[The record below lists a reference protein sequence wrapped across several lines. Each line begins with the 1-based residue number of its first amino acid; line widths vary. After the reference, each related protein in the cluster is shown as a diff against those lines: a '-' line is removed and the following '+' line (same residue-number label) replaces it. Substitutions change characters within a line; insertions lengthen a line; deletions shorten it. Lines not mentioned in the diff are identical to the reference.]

1 MKKLSSHSVRLL
13 YAVAMCGILLFMGS
27 CRKDDPVNPDEV
39 TRVRKNA
46 KDLSSAE
53 KRAYTDAIRKLK
65 ASPSPYSDTL
75 TYYDSFVRMHQ
86 MAVEESKRL
95 RCMGGQPDTN
105 YGVAH
110 TNPAFP
116 PWHRK
121 LLITYE
127 DALREVSGKPITLPF
142 WDWTD
147 PASTAATFGPE
158 LMGGNGDPDEEFA
171 VMDGPF
177 RKDVWQVNLKTI
189 IPNYQG
195 TNDYNH
201 LVRNFAAVIDE
212 PGFEQPGYP
221 VALPTKPEVLKAY
234 SYTIYDVSPFN
245 ATADPNVSFRAYLEG
260 FTTDGGQALHN
271 IGHDWIAG
279 FFLVPVDTV
288 AFNDFSFLCETKSV
302 RNDLR
307 VGSMEPLDVS
317 PNDPAFFMHHA
328 NVDRI
333 WYEWQQV
340 DGGVNQDKYVNSGAP
355 YQDLTADM
363 YPFLEF
369 THVPQMARYGIRPV
383 DMMNSQEQINVI
395 YEKVD

>member
-1 MKKLSSHSVRLL
+1 MNYYFSQSLRMLC
-13 YAVAMCGILLFMGS
+13 VAGMCAMLLFMSS
-27 CRKDDPVNPDEV
+27 CKEIDPVDPDDV

-46 KDLSSAE
+46 KDLSTYE
-53 KRAYTDAIRKLK
+53 KWSYTNAIQQLK

-75 TYYDSFVRMHQ
+75 TYCDSFVRMHQ
-86 MAVEESKRL
+86 MAVEESKRQK
-95 RCMGGQPDTN
+95 CAANSTPGN

-127 DALREVSGKPITLPF
+127 DALREVSGRPVTLPF

-147 PASTAATFGPE
+147 PASTAATFSSE
-158 LMGGNGDPDEEFA
+158 LMGGSGDPNQEYA
-171 VMDGPF
+171 VVDGPF
-177 RKDVWQVNLKTI
+177 RKDVFQVNLKTI
-189 IPNYQG
+189 IPGYQG
-195 TNDYNH
+195 TNDYNY
-201 LVRNFAAVIDE
+201 LVRNFAAVIDL
-212 PGFEQPGYP
+212 PGFRQPGYP
-221 VALPTKPEVLKAY
+221 VALPTASQVRYVDSL
-234 SYTIYDVSPFN
+234 TVYDLPPFN
-245 ATADPNVSFRAYLEG
+245 ASSDPKVSFRAYLEG
-260 FTTDGGQALHN
+260 FTTNGGQAMHN

-279 FFLVPVDTV
+279 FFQVQVDVVDSTLYRY
-288 AFNDFSFLCETKSV
+288 LCDSAYA

-333 WYEWQQV
+333 WYEWQQIG
-340 DGGVNQDKYVNSGAP
+340 DNMDKYTNSGAP

-369 THVPQMARYGIRPV
+369 TSVPQMAKHGIRPI
-383 DMMNSQEQINVI
+383 DMMNSLEQINVI
-395 YEKVD
+395 YEKAQ

>member
-1 MKKLSSHSVRLL
+1 MKNLSSYSLRLL
-13 YAVAMCGILLFMGS
+13 CAAGMCGILLFLAG
-27 CRKDDPVNPDEV
+27 CRNDEPVDPNEV
-39 TRVRKNA
+39 TRVRKDA
-46 KDLSSAE
+46 KDLSTAE

-95 RCMGGQPDTN
+95 KCIGGQPDNN

-127 DALREVSGKPITLPF
+127 DALREVSGQPITLPY

-147 PASTAATFGPE
+147 PASTAATFGPD
-158 LMGGNGDPDEEFA
+158 LMGGNGDPNQEYA
-171 VMDGPF
+171 VVDGPF
-177 RKDVWQVNLKTI
+177 RKDVFQVNLKTI
-189 IPNYQG
+189 IPGYQG

-201 LVRNFAAVIDE
+201 IVRNFGAVIDL
-212 PGFEQPGYP
+212 PGFRQPGYP
-221 VALPTKPEVLKAY
+221 VALPTAPEVERAY
-234 SYTIYDVSPFN
+234 TYTTYDISPYN
-245 ATADPNVSFRAYLEG
+245 ATSDPLVSFRAYLEG

-279 FFLVPVDTV
+279 FFQVPVDTLDST
-288 AFNDFSFLCETKSV
+288 AYSFLCETSVV
-302 RNDLR
+302 RNDMR

-333 WYEWQQV
+333 WYEWQQIG
-340 DGGVNQDKYVNSGAP
+340 DNMDKYVNSGAP

-363 YPFLEF
+363 YPYLEF
-369 THVPQMARYGIRPV
+369 IHVPQMAKHGIRPI
-383 DMMNSQEQINVI
+383 DMMNSLEQINVI
-395 YEKVD
+395 YE